1 MNKGLF
7 LKKILLWDFLCM
19 LVLIAVDRVAKYCAG
34 IYCKKDNYIV
44 FENIFEITF
53 LENYGGA
60 FGILNNQRFFFVFI
74 SALFVCLILFLIFA
88 MPNHKKFNTLN
99 IWLAF
104 VLSGTVGNMIDR
116 IIYGYAVDILYF
128 PVINFPVF
136 NLADIFIS
144 LGMIFTVI
152 IVLFRLK
159 EKDFEF
165 LNFKQNKYREIK

>member
-1 MNKGLF
+1 
-7 LKKILLWDFLCM
+7 
-19 LVLIAVDRVAKYCAG
+19 
-34 IYCKKDNYIV
+34 
-44 FENIFEITF
+44 
-53 LENYGGA
+53 
-60 FGILNNQRFFFVFI
+60 
-74 SALFVCLILFLIFA
+74 
-88 MPNHKKFNTLN
+88 MPNNKKFNVLN

-144 LGMIFTVI
+144 LGMIFIVI